1 MHHDA
6 HHRRHGTPPRAPTTR
21 TAHAQHHTSTIH
33 EHRHHD
39 THHDTANNL
48 RDTQADPHPSNMTHS
63 SGSTTKRH
71 ERPATRCRRSTNRAT
86 GSPHGHN
93 EFLNATRPSIPIA
106 TTQSVAERSRPT
118 HSKSFTEPILKD
130 TIESRATHPRE
141 HPKIRPQR
149 YQVSSPTTFIVHR
162 REPAPSILDDRTQ
175 REAEKEGM
183 IHTNNRAFASPDVN
197 DRIESDRVARISNK
211 ITQKNIHPPVRYPRR
226 TMTSPA
232 FKTTRRQNATSS
244 GKESYNTYSQL
255 SSRRL

>member
-1 MHHDA
+1 MLEQRHTIRDTDTPPGSRTRPP
-6 HHRRHGTPPRAPTTR
+6 RRHDHRHDSTHNDAPRLAPSATR
-21 TAHAQHHTSTIH
+21 HTAESTHHTHAHAQHHTSTIH

-39 THHDTANNL
+39 THHNTANNL

-118 HSKSFTEPILKD
+118 HSKSFTEPILND

-141 HPKIRPQR
+141 HPKIRQQR
-149 YQVSSPTTFIVHR
+149 YQVSSPTTFIV
-162 REPAPSILDDRTQ
+162 
-175 REAEKEGM
+175 
-183 IHTNNRAFASPDVN
+183 
-197 DRIESDRVARISNK
+197 
-211 ITQKNIHPPVRYPRR
+211 
-226 TMTSPA
+226 
-232 FKTTRRQNATSS
+232 
-244 GKESYNTYSQL
+244 GK
-255 SSRRL
+255 